1 VPPLESDIVNVGG
14 EIWLGQGFLASGTA
28 YLRSSRGHVVYDPA
42 GGEVRAVP
50 VLECDVFSDGW
61 QVASGTATGLDLS
74 LRRIFGRVT
83 GSLAYSLAKADLT
96 AGSITFPSPGDRRH
110 AFDATVMTRPLGWL
124 KLGAAFTAV
133 SGLPYTRFVPVA
145 GIEPEVFP
153 TEGDIVGVA
162 QRANAERT
170 PALASLDLLFQ
181 WEVDAFGGKL
191 GGYVQVK
198 NVRNRTNAA
207 SYLGSEWSCVHGGDP
222 GGCPGHEVLVDRFED
237 GIMTLPFIGFW
248 IRF

>member
-1 VPPLESDIVNVGG
+1 
-14 EIWLGQGFLASGTA
+14 
-28 YLRSSRGHVVYDPA
+28 
-42 GGEVRAVP
+42 
-50 VLECDVFSDGW
+50 
-61 QVASGTATGLDLS
+61 
-74 LRRIFGRVT
+74 
-83 GSLAYSLAKADLT
+83 
-96 AGSITFPSPGDRRH
+96 
-110 AFDATVMTRPLGWL
+110 MTRPLGWL